1 MDKLYFLGDA
11 LGSTR
16 QLSDPAGN
24 ITLAQNYDPFGN
36 NIASMGDEGSILGYA
51 GQQTDTTGL
60 QYLRARYYDPGTGR
74 FLTHDSFPGYL
85 NLSQSQNPYVYG
97 LDNPVLYRD
106 PSGKCVF
113 TPFDF
118 AFCMGALI
126 GGSVD
131 LFTQLHH
138 NGGDLNCINWG
149 EVAISAGT
157 GGVAGLVGLVSF
169 EVLLPA
175 AGATLAD
182 YIIAGTLSGA
192 LTGQYARLTTY
203 ALSGQYERIGNIGTD
218 MFNPKD
224 MFIDAVLGGVF
235 SAAGYGLEQILG
247 NLASFSAR
255 NVSED
260 GNAIEDASSGQSS
273 ENGLD
278 DTYCPTSFTNSFTAD
293 TPVDT
298 SKGETPISDVKA
310 GDYVLAY
317 NEESNTTGWYPVT
330 DTIKH
335 EDKTIV
341 HLVLDNEKITTTP
354 EHPFYTKEKGW
365 VNAIDLKTDMHVRK
379 ADGSYGAVK
388 SVTTKTSAR
397 EMYNLTVG
405 AAHTYFVGDG
415 QWLVHNCESLPNT
428 ANKALQ
434 QLPGRLKAT
443 TIAVSLDENGNP
455 ILAVYNRT
463 EGGTEDVVQYLR
475 NRGWNVLDAPEGR
488 GPVYHAERQLYDE
501 GYTNIGISR
510 QGGMCEDCGIFFGNK
525 PNVTIESYR
534 RP

>member
-1 MDKLYFLGDA
+1 MAVSNLAQIGPANTDYFLGDA

-16 QLSDPAGN
+16 QMADTAGN
-24 ITLAQNYDPFGN
+24 ITQSQSYDPFGN
-36 NIASMGDEGSILGYA
+36 NIGAMGDESSILGFA
-51 GQQTDTTGL
+51 GEQTDATGY
-60 QYLRARYYDPGTGR
+60 QFLRARYYDPGTGR
-74 FLTHDSFPGYL
+74 FLSQDTFPGYL
-85 NLSQSQNPYVYG
+85 DQSQSQNPYVYG
-97 LDNPVLYRD
+97 LNNPVLYLD

-118 AFCMGALI
+118 AFCMGAII
-126 GGSVD
+126 GGSID

-149 EVAISAGT
+149 EVAISAGA

-260 GNAIEDASSGQSS
+260 GNAMEDTSSGQSS
-273 ENGLD
+273 DSGLA
-278 DTYCPTSFTNSFTAD
+278 DTNCANSFTAD

-317 NEESNTTGWYPVT
+317 NEENNTTGWYPVT

-388 SVTTKTSAR
+388 SVTTEDAPR
-397 EMYNLTVG
+397 EMYNLTVDT
-405 AAHTYFVGDG
+405 AHTYFVGNG
-415 QWLVHNCESLPNT
+415 KWLVHNMCPSGRQFNIPSDKVGQVARRGWTDSDIADTIENPVLIRTDPNIVNR
-428 ANKALQ
+428 A
-434 QLPGRLKAT
+434 
-443 TIAVSLDENGNP
+443 NGNP
-455 ILAVYNRT
+455 VTYYYRADGHYVVIDDFT
-463 EGGTEDVVQYLR
+463 GTVVQVS
-475 NRGWNVLDAPEGR
+475 NT
-488 GPVYHAERQLYDE
+488 YDPRWIDE
-501 GYTNIGISR
+501 MTDNPIHPIIR
-510 QGGMCEDCGIFFGNK
+510 
-525 PNVTIESYR
+525 
-534 RP
+534 